1 MAYCASNQACFK
13 VFYHFG
19 PLLVIFQLFWY
30 FSSLDQLIKLEFL
43 NLTSL
48 HACGDTQTPPQ
59 HTILTDW
66 WTPYQ
71 LPGNSLFQPGKV
83 CLINFIDHGYEAE
96 KGKYGNSE
104 LGIGTKW
111 NRQPTRIF
119 QLLEA
124 FCCPGCC
131 GILTKYSKCF
141 LPLKN
146 FKKGV

>member
-13 VFYHFG
+13 VFYHCG

-30 FSSLDQLIKLEFL
+30 FSSLDQLIKLEFS

-48 HACGDTQTPPQ
+48 HACGHTQTPPQ
-59 HTILTDW
+59 HTILII
-66 WTPYQ
+66 Y
-71 LPGNSLFQPGKV
+71 LRILCSKPGKV

-111 NRQPTRIF
+111 NRQPTRIC